1 MNRNDRRRCSQYGG
15 VTSCP
20 GRGQVAPAGS
30 QWKGLPV
37 EASAMSSL
45 LTFGRWIGDAIAH
58 AFGNPREEALTQP
71 PLIGVQ
77 PYRDQPRRR

>member
-1 MNRNDRRRCSQYGG
+1 MNRNDRGIVIQYGG
-15 VTSCP
+15 VRRCP
-20 GRGQVAPAGS
+20 DRGQAALPRS
-30 QWKGLPV
+30 QWRGLPV
-37 EASAMSSL
+37 EASAMTSV

-77 PYRDQPRRR
+77 PYRDRPRRR

>member
-1 MNRNDRRRCSQYGG
+1 MMQ
-15 VTSCP
+15 
-20 GRGQVAPAGS
+20 
-30 QWKGLPV
+30 
-37 EASAMSSL
+37 SL
-45 LTFGRWIGDAIAH
+45 LSFGRWIGDAIAH

>member
-1 MNRNDRRRCSQYGG
+1 MNRSDRGNRLQYGG

-20 GRGQVAPAGS
+20 DSGQSAPAGA
-30 QWKGLPV
+30 QWKGLHV
-37 EASAMSSL
+37 EASTMSSL